1 VKRIVRT
8 APIEGP
14 WTDADILKNKIK
26 FRMCSVC
33 KVDLTE
39 TVECSH
45 CQVNETTILI
55 HQFTHPFFLFISIT
69 YIVKMHFNDC

>member
-1 VKRIVRT
+1 MKRIVHT
-8 APIEGP
+8 APSEGP
-14 WTDADILKNKIK
+14 WTDADIIKNKIK

-45 CQVNETTILI
+45 CQVNET
-55 HQFTHPFFLFISIT
+55 FIPNSL
-69 YIVKMHFNDC
+69 